1 MMSKSR
7 QIRFVRAL
15 IGGAR
20 ASAGET
26 GLYCCNIGS
35 RRHSLGAASVKEL
48 VSNGVL
54 KLVEKKC
61 LPTPLARNW
70 LQRQLCADG
79 KPSPRRERAV
89 RGAEQASINPGESVV
104 ATLAVSRN
112 GAAPF
117 LLAHHV
123 QSAERVRFL
132 VERSQMIQR
141 TTMSYDPTRT
151 PQSSSKGT
159 SPFDY
164 GGAALDARRELR
176 RILDPLPADC
186 AGVLIDV
193 CGFLKGLQTIEFER
207 KWPRRSAKLV
217 LRIGLDQL
225 ALDFGLSPFATGAKS
240 SRTRFWMG
248 EKGRPWKLE

>member
-1 MMSKSR
+1 MSKSR

-20 ASAGET
+20 AAVGDS
-26 GLYCCNIGS
+26 GLYCCNCAS
-35 RRHSLGAASVKEL
+35 RRHSLSIRSVKEL

-54 KLVEKKC
+54 ELVEKKC

-70 LQRQLCADG
+70 LRRQLSEHG
-79 KPSPRRERAV
+79 KPASRHERAV
-89 RGAEQASINPGESVV
+89 YGAEQASINLEESVV

-112 GAAPF
+112 GKAPF

-151 PQSSSKGT
+151 PGGDRGGA

-164 GGAALDARRELR
+164 GGAALDARRQLR

-225 ALDFGLSPFATGAKS
+225 ALDFGLSPLAAGAKS
-240 SRTRFWMG
+240 RRTRNWMAEG
-248 EKGRPWKLE
+248 GRPEQLG